1 MLPPIA
7 GVRRAVCPPPPHHT
21 LSCTNL
27 DLALVTTREEG
38 STLCS
43 VSIIGKRYI
52 GRTVLVMSDMKA
64 RLTSYTGHTV
74 ASPGQWSC
82 VTSHKQGEEM
92 WRGRHCS
99 HHIAVCSVKH
109 LSTQAMQQTSSCTLA
124 ISGVSTSDRSE
135 AGVGILPHLTRH
147 HPYYSGSGAGTGH
160 RGRGAHNPGRFKM
173 YIQLYNFLRPFYKH
187 FVPSCA
193 GCRYV

>member
-1 MLPPIA
+1 MESAGEARPGIWIA
-7 GVRRAVCPPPPHHT
+7 TTECRGEESSVSTSTTPHT

-64 RLTSYTGHTV
+64 RLTSRVVPPTPATPGTQWQQRRPGDQGHH
-74 ASPGQWSC
+74 QWSC
-82 VTSHKQGEEM
+82 VTSHKLSEEM

-99 HHIAVCSVKH
+99 DDIA
-109 LSTQAMQQTSSCTLA
+109 
-124 ISGVSTSDRSE
+124 
-135 AGVGILPHLTRH
+135 GIGEDIW
-147 HPYYSGSGAGTGH
+147 S
-160 RGRGAHNPGRFKM
+160 
-173 YIQLYNFLRPFYKH
+173 
-187 FVPSCA
+187 
-193 GCRYV
+193 